1 MSMVDALKTFNYNL
15 KISLIIDYLVSRSA
29 YMFNYSYMYMYVH
42 MYMFILRSF
51 VFTVTSEKMFT
62 TLVQNDQQCFYL
74 HHFHIIILP
83 IIFVYVKFNPL
94 LCY

>member
-15 KISLIIDYLVSRSA
+15 KISLIIDYLVSRSTC
-29 YMFNYSYMYMYVH
+29 NHSYMYVH

-51 VFTVTSEKMFT
+51 VFTMTSEKMFT

-83 IIFVYVKFNPL
+83 ILFVYVKFNPL